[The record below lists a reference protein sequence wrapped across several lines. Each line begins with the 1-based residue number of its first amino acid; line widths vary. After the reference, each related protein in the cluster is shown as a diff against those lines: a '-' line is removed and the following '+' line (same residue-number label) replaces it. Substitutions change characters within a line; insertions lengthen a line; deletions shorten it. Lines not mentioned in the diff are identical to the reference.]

1 MVQAA
6 KVNGWSLKSLTCDTS
21 ETINKTK
28 RKVTINLASGQNVTY
43 TYTETQRLP
52 DESIALTSGGP
63 YAGVGIYAS
72 SAQPSQTQNQAIGIG
87 QTKSFYVNL
96 TNNSLDSD
104 TFNVFSTLTGSTK
117 FGVKFF
123 YGATDVTARVNA
135 GTYNFTLNAG
145 QTITI
150 RIQVTA
156 KSGTAA
162 SATRNID
169 LTMKSKSS
177 TPRTSFAGT

>member
-1 MVQAA
+1 MPASA
-6 KVNGWSLKSLTCDTS
+6 STPARLSHRRPRTRRSASARPSRSTS
-21 ETINKTK
+21 
-28 RKVTINLASGQNVTY
+28 
-43 TYTETQRLP
+43 
-52 DESIALTSGGP
+52 
-63 YAGVGIYAS
+63 
-72 SAQPSQTQNQAIGIG
+72 
-87 QTKSFYVNL
+87 NL

-123 YGATDVTARVNA
+123 VGATDVTARVNA
-135 GTYNFTLNAG
+135 ATYNFTLNAG

-177 TPRTSFAGT
+177 TSKDVVRGHVTRA